1 MKSRRGSL
9 TRANFELL
17 TKNFKGSFPPPTGI
31 GLKTFGSQNVGII
44 FSLVMV
50 QETSQINTQY
60 LSGIIMKQLVN
71 ISKACIGPSQTSM
84 IEIL

>member
-1 MKSRRGSL
+1 M
-9 TRANFELL
+9 
-17 TKNFKGSFPPPTGI
+17 
-31 GLKTFGSQNVGII
+31 GII

-50 QETSQINTQY
+50 QETLQINTQY

-71 ISKACIGPSQTSM
+71 ILKACIGPSQTSM